1 MSDGTDHTTEPK
13 VRTVL
18 GDIAPGDLGVC
29 DAHDHLFLRSPRLPG
44 EELDDPAAARSELDS
59 FAQAGGQAMV
69 QWTPW
74 GMGRRLPALSAL
86 SRQTGVH
93 LIAATGLHQAKQ
105 YEDGRFPQGVDELA
119 DLFVR
124 ELTDSPVRA
133 GLIKVAGAF
142 HRLDQHSRRTMAA
155 AAAAHHATG
164 APIGV
169 HLEGGTAAL
178 ETLQFLCADHGV
190 PAHRV
195 ILGHLLRHP
204 DTAVHLRAAQA
215 GAYLA
220 FDGPSRAHH
229 ASDHRLLECVAALAD
244 AGHADRVLIG
254 GDTVVASARSSA
266 DGPGMRHLLEG
277 IRPRIAQEIGGD
289 VAHAIFVGNPALA
302 FATHWRTA
310 APQPPE
316 NRSTPAEL
324 G

>member
-1 MSDGTDHTTEPK
+1 MTGQT

-44 EELDDPAAARSELDS
+44 KELDDTAAARSELDS

-74 GMGRRLPALSAL
+74 GMGRRLSAL
-86 SRQTGVH
+86 PPLSRDSGVH
-93 LIAATGLHQAKQ
+93 LIAATGLHQVKH
-105 YEDGRFPQGVDELA
+105 YEGDRFPHGVDELA

-124 ELTDSPVRA
+124 ELTQSPVRA

-142 HRLDQHSRRTMAA
+142 HRLDEHARRTMAA

-178 ETLQFLCADHGV
+178 ETLQLLCEDHGV
-190 PAHRV
+190 PARRV
-195 ILGHLLRHP
+195 ILGHLLRYP
-204 DTAVHLRAAQA
+204 DPAVHLRVAEA

-220 FDGPSRAHH
+220 FDGPSRANH
-229 ASDHRLLECVAALAD
+229 AGDHRLVECVAALAD

-254 GDTVVASARSSA
+254 GDTVVASARSLA

-277 IRPRIAQEIGGD
+277 VNPRIAQEIGSD
-289 VAHAIFVGNPALA
+289 VAHTIFIENPAQA
-302 FATHWRTA
+302 FAAHWRTPA
-310 APQPPE
+310 RQPPE
-316 NRSTPAEL
+316 TPSTPAETS
-324 G
+324 

>member
-1 MSDGTDHTTEPK
+1 MSEVTHPVAGRT

-18 GDIAPGDLGVC
+18 GDIDPGDLGVC

-44 EELDDPAAARSELDS
+44 EELDDTAAARSELDS
-59 FAQAGGQAMV
+59 FAQAGGRAMV

-74 GMGRRLPALSAL
+74 GMGRRLSALPALSRD
-86 SRQTGVH
+86 SGVH
-93 LIAATGLHQAKQ
+93 LIAATGLHQAKH
-105 YEDGRFPQGVDELA
+105 YEGVRFAHGVDELA
-119 DLFVR
+119 ELFVR
-124 ELTDSPVRA
+124 ELTRSPVRA

-142 HRLDQHSRRTMAA
+142 HRLDEHARRTMAA
-155 AAAAHHATG
+155 AATAHHATG

-178 ETLQFLCADHGV
+178 ETLQLLCADHGV

-195 ILGHLLRHP
+195 ILGHLLRYP
-204 DTAVHLRAAQA
+204 DPAVHLRVAEA

-229 ASDHRLLECVAALAD
+229 AGDHRLVECVAALAD

-266 DGPGMRHLLEG
+266 DGPGTRHLLEG
-277 IRPRIAQEIGGD
+277 VAPRIAQEIGRD
-289 VAHAIFVGNPALA
+289 VARAIFVENPAHA
-302 FATHWRTA
+302 FAAHWPGPAR
-310 APQPPE
+310 PSPGMPPT
-316 NRSTPAEL
+316 SAEP

>member
-1 MSDGTDHTTEPK
+1 MTEQK

-29 DAHDHLFLRSPRLPG
+29 NAHDHLFLRSPRLPG

-59 FAQAGGQAMV
+59 FAHAGGQAMV

-74 GMGRRLPALSAL
+74 GTGRRLSALPALSRD
-86 SRQTGVH
+86 SGVH

-105 YEDGRFPQGVDELA
+105 YEDDRFPHDVDELA
-119 DLFVR
+119 ALFVR
-124 ELTDSPVRA
+124 ELTEGPVRA

-142 HRLDQHSRRTMAA
+142 HRLDRHSRRTMAA

-195 ILGHLLRHP
+195 ILGHLLRFP
-204 DTAVHLRAAQA
+204 DTAVHLRVAKA

-229 ASDHRLLECVAALAD
+229 AGDHRLAECMAALAD

-277 IRPRIAQEIGGD
+277 IKPRIAQEIGGD
-289 VAHAIFVGNPALA
+289 VAHTIFVENPARA
-302 FATHWRTA
+302 FAAHWRTPA
-310 APQPPE
+310 RQPSRI
-316 NRSTPAEL
+316 RSTLAEPN
-324 G
+324 

>member
-1 MSDGTDHTTEPK
+1 MTGLA

-18 GDIAPGDLGVC
+18 GDIDPGDLGVC

-44 EELDDPAAARSELDS
+44 EELEDTAAARSELES
-59 FAQAGGQAMV
+59 FARAGGQAVV

-74 GMGRRLPALSAL
+74 GMGRRLSALAAL
-86 SRQTGVH
+86 SRDSGVH
-93 LIAATGLHQAKQ
+93 LIAATGLHQAKH
-105 YEDGRFPQGVDELA
+105 YEGGRFARGVDELA
-119 DLFVR
+119 GLFVR
-124 ELTDSPVRA
+124 ELTRSPVRA

-142 HRLDQHSRRTMAA
+142 HRLDEHARRTMAA

-178 ETLQFLCADHGV
+178 ETLHFLCAGLGV

-204 DTAVHLRAAQA
+204 DLAVHLRVAEA
-215 GAYLA
+215 GAYVA

-229 ASDHRLLECVAALAD
+229 AGDHRLVECVAALAD
-244 AGHADRVLIG
+244 AGYADRVLIG

-266 DGPGMRHLLEG
+266 DGPGMRHVLDG
-277 IRPRIAQEIGGD
+277 VAPRIAQEIGSD
-289 VAHAIFVGNPALA
+289 VAHAIFVDNPARA
-302 FATHWRTA
+302 FAAHWRDPA
-310 APQPPE
+310 RQSPGMPI
-316 NRSTPAEL
+316 TPGGL
-324 G
+324 R

>member
-1 MSDGTDHTTEPK
+1 MSEGTDHMTGQT

-18 GDIAPGDLGVC
+18 GDIAPGGLGVC

-44 EELDDPAAARSELDS
+44 EELDDAAAARWELDS

-74 GMGRRLPALSAL
+74 GMGRWLSALPALSRA
-86 SRQTGVH
+86 SGVH
-93 LIAATGLHQAKQ
+93 LIAATGLHQAKH
-105 YEDGRFPQGVDELA
+105 YEGDRFPHGVDELA
-119 DLFVR
+119 DLFTR
-124 ELTDSPVRA
+124 ELTQGPVRA

-142 HRLDQHSRRTMAA
+142 HRLDEHARRTMAA

-178 ETLQFLCADHGV
+178 ETLQLLCADHGV

-195 ILGHLLRHP
+195 ILGHLLRYP
-204 DTAVHLRAAQA
+204 DPAVHLRVAEA

-229 ASDHRLLECVAALAD
+229 AGDHRLVECVAALAD

-277 IRPRIAQEIGGD
+277 VNPRIAQEIGSD
-289 VAHAIFVGNPALA
+289 VAHAIFIENPAQA
-302 FATHWRTA
+302 YAACWRPPVRA
-310 APQPPE
+310 AP
-316 NRSTPAEL
+316 
-324 G
+324 

>member
-1 MSDGTDHTTEPK
+1 MAGET

-18 GDIAPGDLGVC
+18 GDITPGDLGTC

-44 EELDDPAAARSELDS
+44 EELNDTAAAQSELDS
-59 FAQAGGQAMV
+59 FARAGGRAVV

-74 GMGRRLPALSAL
+74 GMGRRLSALPALFRTS
-86 SRQTGVH
+86 GVH
-93 LIAATGLHQAKQ
+93 LIAATGLHQAKH
-105 YEDGRFPQGVDELA
+105 YEGGRFPHGADELA

-124 ELTDSPVRA
+124 ELTQGPVRA

-142 HRLDQHSRRTMAA
+142 HRLDGHTRRSMAA

-178 ETLQFLCADHGV
+178 ETLDLLCAGHGV

-195 ILGHLLRHP
+195 ILGHLLRYP
-204 DTAVHLRAAQA
+204 DPAVHLHVAEA
-215 GAYLA
+215 GAYMA

-229 ASDHRLLECVAALAD
+229 ASDWRLLESVAALAD
-244 AGHADRVLIG
+244 AGHTDRVLLG

-277 IRPRIAQEIGGD
+277 VNPRMAREIGDD
-289 VAHAIFVGNPALA
+289 VAHAIFVENPARA
-302 FATHWRTA
+302 FAAHWRTTDETSA
-310 APQPPE
+310 S
-316 NRSTPAEL
+316 N
-324 G
+324 